1 MIPDPRPL
9 DQPRS
14 SHGRETDRVVLFY
27 RAFFAHLDWS
37 LLDDPSLSSPK
48 RGPRPHPTSAYVKAF
63 LVAIREGHQHRT
75 DLRRFLL
82 EHPWLVLELGFRA
95 VTTTPQALVSP
106 FGFDVERTV
115 PTARWLRHQLQHLD
129 ESLLQSLLH
138 QSVQALKQE
147 IPGLGQ
153 TVAFDVK
160 HIYAWVS
167 ENNPRVYVKGPFNVS
182 HICKGDPD
190 CRLGVKKST
199 NQVQPDGSKTVKK
212 ESLFGYG
219 SGVAACTHPD
229 YGDVV
234 LAEFTQPFNEGD
246 VTYFQ
251 TLYDRTVLALEAYPP
266 NITADAAFDAW
277 SVYERAAV
285 SGGIAAIALNQH
297 GHPEYEREADGTPH
311 CPIGLPMHPTYAFQH
326 TRGYRAQRYRC
337 PLLFPQASGACCDHE
352 QFRKGKG
359 CVKDLNLEQGGHMR
373 VHLDRKAQSYRLIYN
388 QRTSAERINSQAQ
401 AKGIERPHV
410 RNGQSVAHLNTLI
423 SLFLNVRTLEK
434 AKSINA

>member
-1 MIPDPRPL
+1 MIAEPRPL
-9 DQPRS
+9 DQDTLHRLRQDDALVQS
-14 SHGRETDRVVLFY
+14 Y

-37 LLDDPSLSSPK
+37 HLDAPTQMAPK
-48 RGPRPHPTSAYVKAF
+48 RGPRPHPRSAYVKAF
-63 LVAIREGHQHRT
+63 LIAIREGHQHRT
-75 DLRRFLL
+75 DLRRFLVT
-82 EHPWLVLELGFRA
+82 HPLLVLEIGFRP
-95 VTTTPQALVSP
+95 VTHTPQARTALY
-106 FGFDVERTV
+106 GFDVERTV
-115 PTARWLRHQLQHLD
+115 PTARWLRSQLQHFD
-129 ESLLQSLLH
+129 DALLQGLLT
-138 QSVQALKQE
+138 QTVRALKHE
-147 IPGLGQ
+147 IPDLGH

-167 ENNPRVYVKGPFNVS
+167 ENNPRVYVKGTFHVT
-182 HICKGDPD
+182 HIPKGDPD

-199 NQVQPDGSKTVKK
+199 NQVQADGSKTVKK

-229 YGDVV
+229 YGDIV

-251 TLYDRTVLALEAYPP
+251 TLYDRTVLALEAYPT

-277 SVYERAAV
+277 AVYQRAAV

-297 GHPEYEREADGTPH
+297 GHPEYERLEDGTPL
-311 CPIGLPMHPTYAFQH
+311 CPKAWPMHPSYVFQH
-326 TRGYRAQRYRC
+326 TRGYRAQRFRC

-359 CVKDLNLEQGGHMR
+359 CVKDLNLERGGLMR
-373 VHLDRKAQSYRLIYN
+373 VQLDRKAESYRLIYN

-410 RNGQSVAHLNTLI
+410 RNGHSVAHLKTLTYI
-423 SLFLNVRTLEK
+423 FLNLRTLQK
-434 AKSINA
+434 AQSTNA